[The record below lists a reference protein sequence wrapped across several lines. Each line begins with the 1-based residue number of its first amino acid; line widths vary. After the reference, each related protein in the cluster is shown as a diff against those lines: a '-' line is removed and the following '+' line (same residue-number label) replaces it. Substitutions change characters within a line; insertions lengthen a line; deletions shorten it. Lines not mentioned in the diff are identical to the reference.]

1 MTKRGAAD
9 LPASEPCTIVKPQ
22 SVQNLPTSVPNMTDN
37 NDDLHGLWTSGKG
50 KCRIGKDPVIAR
62 LSYMEDLEG
71 GQRLH
76 GWLDPVGGETS
87 LWQGSLAIL
96 DKGKGPWYGPS
107 FGPAPEVVGD
117 IRVRLKPGDTP
128 SMETQIRMAEDEG
141 VGDWEAPTSFTKE
154 EGAKV
159 APMDKPNFDKIL
171 PMKQNEPGEEEK
183 EESVS
188 KKKRDCSTAA

>member
-1 MTKRGAAD
+1 MAEKSTAD
-9 LPASEPCTIVKPQ
+9 LPKSDSCTSVKLP
-22 SVQNLPTSVPNMTDN
+22 SVQNLPTNAPNMNDS

-62 LSYMEDLEG
+62 LSYMEDLDD

-76 GWLDPVGGETS
+76 GWLDPVSGETL

-117 IRVRLKPGDTP
+117 IRVRLKLGDKP
-128 SMETQIRMAEDEG
+128 SMETQIRMAEDDG
-141 VGDWEAPTSFTKE
+141 VGDWEEPTSFTKE

-159 APMDKPNFDKIL
+159 APMDKPNLEKIL
-171 PMKQNEPGEEEK
+171 PMTQADPGEEEK
-183 EESVS
+183 EQSLQ
-188 KKKRDCSTAA
+188 KKKR